1 MNTRMVGISI
11 GLLLLC
17 CTFPASAS
25 GEYTLGI
32 FGNANEDI
40 TIDME
45 DVNYT
50 EQIIMEYKDITQLA
64 DAKYDGTINILDVT
78 QAEMIILGM
87 EKELT
92 YLDIFGKAEIVN
104 KPIERLVNLGWN
116 GIDMTRALGARDILV
131 CACGDYRSKRPIS
144 YPVISKLPAVGSS
157 DPTKC
162 DLEMILNLKPDA
174 VQTNL
179 EANWA
184 SGEVGLE
191 QKRLFKEK
199 LPDIPLISLNMREPE
214 TLPENI
220 LAYGYIID
228 REDEALEFVDWFEGY
243 FDLIESGT
251 KELSEEE
258 LPRVYFEYRRYRTKG
273 SGDRY
278 SHWYMVGGGRNIAD
292 DMVGPDSP
300 LYSSV
305 IDVDPEWVAVQ
316 NPDYIFMHASSQLP
330 ATKRS
335 YETDNTSTMAAL
347 REELMNR
354 PELANVN
361 AVKNGRVFV
370 VDESLLGGAGQTII
384 GTAYAAK
391 LMHPDLFT
399 DIDPQA
405 IHQEYVD
412 RFCYIDFDV
421 SDHGI
426 FVYPEL
432 SWE

>member
-1 MNTRMVGISI
+1 MNAIVIGMNI

-17 CTFPASAS
+17 CTLPAAAS
-25 GEYTLGI
+25 DHTLGI
-32 FGNANEDI
+32 FGNANEDNI
-40 TIDME
+40 INME
-45 DVNYT
+45 DVTYT
-50 EQIIMEYKDITQLA
+50 VQVVMEYKNVTKLA
-64 DAKYDGTINILDVT
+64 DAKYDGEINVLDVT
-78 QAEMIILGM
+78 QTELIIFGM
-87 EKELT
+87 EKNLT
-92 YLDIFGKAEIVN
+92 YLDIFGKAETVN

-116 GIDMTRALGARDILV
+116 GIDTTRALGARDILV
-131 CACGDYRSKRPIS
+131 CACGDFRSKLSLS
-144 YPVISKLPAVGSS
+144 YPVISKLPDVVSS
-157 DPTKC
+157 DPAKC
-162 DLEMILNLKPDA
+162 DIEMILSLKPDA

-179 EANWA
+179 EAIWA
-184 SGEVGLE
+184 SGEAGQE

-199 LPDIPLISLNMREPE
+199 LPDMPLISLNMREPD

-220 LAYGYIID
+220 RAYGYIID
-228 REDEALEFVDWFEGY
+228 REDEAYEFVDWFKGY
-243 FDLIESGT
+243 FDLIESRT
-251 KELSEEE
+251 MKLSEEE
-258 LPRVYFEYRRYRTKG
+258 LQRVYFEYRRYQTKG

-292 DMVGPDSP
+292 DIVGPDSP

-316 NPDYIFMHASSQLP
+316 NPDYIFIHASSQLP
-330 ATKRS
+330 ATERG
-335 YETDNTSTMAAL
+335 YETDDTSTVAAL

-370 VDESLLGGAGQTII
+370 VDENLLGGAGQTLM

-412 RFCYIDFDV
+412 RFCYIDFNV
-421 SDHGI
+421 SNHGV

-432 SWE
+432 S

>member
-1 MNTRMVGISI
+1 MNAIVIGVNI

-17 CTFPASAS
+17 CMLPAAAS

-32 FGNANEDI
+32 FGNANEDD

-45 DVNYT
+45 DVTYT
-50 EQIIMEYKDITQLA
+50 VQIVMEYKDVTHLA
-64 DAKYDGTINILDVT
+64 DAKYDGEINVLDVT
-78 QAEMIILGM
+78 QTEMIILGM

-92 YLDIFGKAEIVN
+92 YLDIFGNAETVN

-131 CACGDYRSKRPIS
+131 CACGDYRSKLPIS
-144 YPVISKLPAVGSS
+144 YPVISKLPAVLSS
-157 DPTKC
+157 DPAKC
-162 DLEMILNLKPDA
+162 DLEMILSLKPDA

-179 EANWA
+179 EAKWA
-184 SGEVGLE
+184 SGDAGQE

-199 LPDIPLISLNMREPE
+199 LPDMPLISLNMREPE

-220 LAYGYIID
+220 RAYGYIID
-228 REDEALEFVDWFEGY
+228 REDEACEFVDWFEGY
-243 FDLIESGT
+243 FDLIESRT

-258 LPRVYFEYRRYRTKG
+258 LQRVYFEYRRYQTKG

-278 SHWYMVGGGRNIAD
+278 SQWYMVGGGRNIAD
-292 DMVGPDSP
+292 DIIGPDSL

-316 NPDYIFMHASSQLP
+316 NPDYIFIHASSQLP
-330 ATKRS
+330 ATKRG
-335 YETDNTSTMAAL
+335 YETDNTSTVAAL

-370 VDESLLGGAGQTII
+370 VDENLLGGAGQTLM

-421 SDHGI
+421 SDHGV
-426 FVYPEL
+426 FVYPGL
-432 SWE
+432 S